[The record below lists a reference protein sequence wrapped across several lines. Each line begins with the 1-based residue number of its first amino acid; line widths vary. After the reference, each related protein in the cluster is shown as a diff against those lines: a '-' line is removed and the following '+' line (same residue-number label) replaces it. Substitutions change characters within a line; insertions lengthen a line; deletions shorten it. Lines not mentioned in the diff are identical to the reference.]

1 MFDNTATHDSTDT
14 NHPGYPFLETSRNE
28 DRFSQRWRLG
38 YHTTA
43 DETVAG
49 SVQQALDDVDDDVD
63 ADLKAVLEDAANL
76 VKASETR
83 GFECPVCGL
92 NHDHSDTK
100 HDIRAFYD
108 VLPEFADQ
116 MEFVPYCHCGVNEL
130 AMLMDFFPHF
140 AAPVFEDQHEFEGV
154 LEIDPEVL
162 RGIQRKYFE
171 QSSNSV
177 HNAINTSERGA
188 IVDQSLVPELRTF
201 FNKVDAIKQ
210 AANGA
215 PIPSETREDID
226 ANREELEAFV
236 SDE

>member
-14 NHPGYPFLETSRNE
+14 NQPSYSFLETGLDE

-43 DETVAG
+43 DEAVAG
-49 SVQQALDDVDDDVD
+49 LVQQTLDDVDNEVD

-76 VKASETR
+76 VKAGETR

-92 NHDHSDTK
+92 NHNHSDTK

-108 VLPEFADQ
+108 VLPEFTDE

-162 RGIQRKYFE
+162 RYIQRKYFE

-177 HNAINTSERGA
+177 RNAINASARGA
-188 IVDQSLVPELRTF
+188 AVDQSLVSELRRLF
-201 FNKVDAIKQ
+201 SKVDAIKQ